1 MRQSGALTEHAVA
14 VARDSAAGSEHGA
27 ASTCPVCATADLVC
41 GKWTLLIVHA
51 LAADA
56 RRFCELEQTLAGI
69 SPRTLSV
76 RLRALEEAGLVARVR
91 RTPDGAHAYAL
102 TDMGREL
109 LPVIEAMERFGRR
122 WLGGR
127 EGPCGER

>member
-1 MRQSGALTEHAVA
+1 MRHSGALTEHTVA
-14 VARDSAAGSEHGA
+14 VARDSAASGEHGT

-56 RRFCELEQTLAGI
+56 RRFCELEQTLVGI

-76 RLRALEEAGLVARVR
+76 RLQALEDAGVVARVR
-91 RTPDGAHAYAL
+91 RSSDGTHAYAL
-102 TDMGREL
+102 TEMGRAL
-109 LPVIEAMERFGRR
+109 LPVIEAMDRFGRR
-122 WLGGR
+122 WLSAG
-127 EGPCGER
+127 EGPCGGR